1 MRRRDFIAAGA
12 AAAAAGAIRP
22 QALLATVPPASKP
35 LRILFLGGT
44 GFIGPHQVGYA
55 IKRGHQVTL
64 FNRGRTNAAL
74 FPEAEKLEGDRNG
87 KLDALKGKTWD
98 AVIDNSGYVPR
109 HVRDS
114 AQLLSQ
120 AAGQYLFVSTA
131 GIYQAFTDGSW
142 PKDGTGEDA
151 PKWQLAEPGS
161 EDVGKYY
168 GPLKWL
174 CEQEV
179 AKAFPKTA
187 TVVRPGLIVGPGDP
201 TDRFTYWPIRVAKG
215 GEMVAP
221 GSASDPILYID
232 ARDLGIFCVHL
243 LETHTAGTYNL
254 IGPKGTL
261 TMGELLDTSQKV
273 TQSSPTLTWVP
284 GSFLEAQGVHYY
296 GLFPWLDPK
305 GKGWGG
311 SHFKRDRAFAAG
323 LTFRPLGDT
332 VRDTVEWFRTL
343 PAERQAKM
351 VGGLQPEQEAKIL
364 AAWRAS
370 KSG

>member
-1 MRRRDFIAAGA
+1 M
-12 AAAAAGAIRP
+12 
-22 QALLATVPPASKP
+22 ALE
-35 LRILFLGGT
+35 ILFLVGT
-44 GFIGPHQVGYA
+44 GFIGQQQVEA
-55 IKRGHQVTL
+55 AMKRGHIVTL
-64 FNRGRTNAAL
+64 FNRGKTHTDL
-74 FPEAEKLEGDRNG
+74 FPEAEKLEGDRDG

-114 AQLLSQ
+114 AQLLST

-131 GIYQAFTDGSW
+131 GIYKAFEDGSW
-142 PKDGTGEDA
+142 PKDGLGEDA
-151 PKWQLAEPGS
+151 PKAELPEPGS
-161 EDVGKYY
+161 EEVRKYY

-215 GEMVAP
+215 GEMLAP
-221 GSASDPILYID
+221 GSGTDPILYID

-243 LETHTAGTYNL
+243 LEDRIAGTYNL
-254 IGPKGTL
+254 LGPKGTL
-261 TMGELLDTSQKV
+261 TIGELLTSSQKV
-273 TQSSPTLTWVP
+273 TKSLPKLTWVP
-284 GSFLEAQGVHYY
+284 GSFLEAQGVHRF

-305 GKGWGG
+305 GQGWGG
-311 SHFKRDRAFAAG
+311 SYIKRDRAFAAG
-323 LTFRPLGDT
+323 LTFRPLDET

-351 VGGLQPEQEAKIL
+351 VGG
-364 AAWRAS
+364 
-370 KSG
+370 